1 MATKKVLEYQ
11 VKDNKEHTFFY
22 DKYSALRYL
31 KSMGPEAKGYRCQ
44 IRLKGNSA
52 TGKLL
57 SEKVTTKFFG

>member
-11 VKDNKEHTFFY
+11 VKDAKEATFFY

-31 KSMGPEAKGYRCQ
+31 KNMGPEAKGYRCQ